1 MCPERRNPDFSEE
14 RIEQAILG
22 NLEQIEAGRK
32 PVFTPKPKLQ
42 PYHPHPKYTGF
53 LALYFHYCYLLG
65 RIEKRQ
71 YPPRMTPLL
80 RKEIMKADVYKAR
93 LKFLQENN
101 ITTADDLTACLQQAE
116 NEVTQ
121 LAKQRTGANDQ
132 NSFYKLNPDVSDL
145 PDKLA
150 KNINGVKLLVMGTVD
165 TGGSGCVCPEHVMLK
180 AILTN
185 LVFRRDDVVIMDME
199 AGLEHLGRGTA
210 SMMDQFI
217 VVIEPGARSVQTYVR
232 IKELA
237 KDIGVTKVR
246 VVANKIRDESDREFI
261 RSRIPADDL
270 LGFISYSPT
279 VIDADRKGLSPYD
292 CSPDALDEIRAI
304 KAAIDAKE

>member
-1 MCPERRNPDFSEE
+1 MRKLIEE
-14 RIEQAILG
+14 RT
-22 NLEQIEAGRK
+22 EAS
-32 PVFTPKPKLQ
+32 
-42 PYHPHPKYTGF
+42 
-53 LALYFHYCYLLG
+53 
-65 RIEKRQ
+65 
-71 YPPRMTPLL
+71 
-80 RKEIMKADVYKAR
+80 ADNR
-93 LKFLQENN
+93 
-101 ITTADDLTACLQQAE
+101 
-116 NEVTQ
+116 
-121 LAKQRTGANDQ
+121 
-132 NSFYKLNPDVSDL
+132 FYKINPRVSDI
-145 PDKLA
+145 PDKYS
-150 KNINGVKLLVMGTVD
+150 KEYNGVKLLTLGTVE
-165 TGGSGCVCPEHVMLK
+165 TAGSGCVCPEHVMLK
-180 AILTN
+180 ALLSN
-185 LVFRRDDVVIMDME
+185 LVFRKDDVVVMDME

-279 VIDADRKGLSPYD
+279 VIDADRRGLSPYD